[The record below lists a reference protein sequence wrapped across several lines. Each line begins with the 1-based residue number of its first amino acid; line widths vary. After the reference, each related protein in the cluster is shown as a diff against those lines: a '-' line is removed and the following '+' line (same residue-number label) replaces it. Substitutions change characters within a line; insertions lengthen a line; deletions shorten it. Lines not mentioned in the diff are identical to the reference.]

1 MEIITIKE
9 VPVRENKRGV
19 SARFLIDRQ
28 AVVVSNVVLQ
38 DGEAVPT
45 HITPV
50 DVFFHVLEGRGTVE
64 IGEESQVV
72 SEGQIIVSPANIP
85 HSLKANQGK
94 AFSVLVVKTPNPDKT
109 S

>member
-19 SARFLIDRQ
+19 SARFLIDRPD
-28 AVVVSNVVLQ
+28 VMVTNVVLK

-45 HITPV
+45 HTTPV
-50 DVFFHVLEGRGTVE
+50 DVFFHVLEGGGTVE
-64 IGEESQVV
+64 IGEESQAV

-85 HSLKANQGK
+85 HGLKADQGK
-94 AFSVLVVKTPNPDKT
+94 AFSVLVVKTPNPGKK